1 MGIKATH
8 GIVLTLLAID
18 VAIGLYTM
26 ILFGLSYVYEM
37 FDHPVVPFWRLDLFP
52 YAYEILADRL

>member
-1 MGIKATH
+1 MGIKAAH
-8 GIVLTLLAID
+8 GIVLTLLAIV

-37 FDHPVVPFWRLDLFP
+37 FDHLVVPFGRLDLFP
-52 YAYEILADRL
+52 YAHEILADRL